1 MLMLI
6 PKPYTVAKA
15 EASRQR
21 QASRT
26 GLQLAA
32 GKSPTKAKCVVWL
45 ARGTH
50 LRQGGQL
57 AEVGQELGSGWC
69 YILIHRSVMASGS
82 EPLRRNNPLITQP
95 VGQTEK

>member
-1 MLMLI
+1 VRREI
-6 PKPYTVAKA
+6 EREAERQREAETQADREAEADTDTDTDTVAKA

-21 QASRT
+21 QASHT

-57 AEVGQELGSGWC
+57 AEVGQELGSGWR
-69 YILIHRSVMASGS
+69 Y
-82 EPLRRNNPLITQP
+82 T
-95 VGQTEK
+95 